1 MTIRMADRSDEP
13 AIRDFVAAF
22 YGNRAAVKYPKRWRW
37 QFVDNPFAPQSGLPI
52 VVAVDEGRVIG
63 QLGMQFAPMWLR
75 DRAVTCAWGVDFG
88 VLAEFRG
95 RGLGKKLQEKASQ
108 SSELFCSALMDVKAA
123 RLKQKLGFVSGGA
136 IRMFRRFERISG
148 EDVVSYLA
156 RKALLGR
163 LPLRG
168 GELLRSRVIARMIA
182 SVLVRI
188 CTPRKSNGKAET
200 APPPLLEEVSSFS
213 SDCDELWDR
222 NKSRYGVATC
232 RTSEFL
238 NWRYVSIPDLNYRKF
253 RAQVAGVTVGVVIF
267 RELRPPEQTCLRIVD
282 LFGDGGSEALKSLLV
297 KGMAAVGSRAP
308 YVEMLTSW
316 PEHMEVLRS
325 LGFVSVKRF
334 IPMASGRAAID
345 LSVSGKPGLWL
356 ITFGD
361 QDCDQFRP
369 ITELINAPPPPVA
382 MAVTADK
389 HEG

>member
-1 MTIRMADRSDEP
+1 M
-13 AIRDFVAAF
+13 
-22 YGNRAAVKYPKRWRW
+22 
-37 QFVDNPFAPQSGLPI
+37 
-52 VVAVDEGRVIG
+52 
-63 QLGMQFAPMWLR
+63 
-75 DRAVTCAWGVDFG
+75 
-88 VLAEFRG
+88 
-95 RGLGKKLQEKASQ
+95 
-108 SSELFCSALMDVKAA
+108 
-123 RLKQKLGFVSGGA
+123 
-136 IRMFRRFERISG
+136 
-148 EDVVSYLA
+148 
-156 RKALLGR
+156 
-163 LPLRG
+163 
-168 GELLRSRVIARMIA
+168 
-182 SVLVRI
+182 
-188 CTPRKSNGKAET
+188 
-200 APPPLLEEVSSFS
+200 
-213 SDCDELWDR
+213 
-222 NKSRYGVATC
+222 
-232 RTSEFL
+232 
-238 NWRYVSIPDLNYRKF
+238 
-253 RAQVAGVTVGVVIF
+253 GVVIF